1 LCLKEQADSGR
12 KKNPKPDTNA
22 TEESD
27 RSIIPAK
34 VANKANAVEL
44 LERRGQTKENT

>member
-27 RSIIPAK
+27 RPIVPAK
-34 VANKANAVEL
+34 VANKANAAEL
-44 LERRGQTKENT
+44 LKGRGGTKENT